1 MKTSL
6 ALFYYKKGVKM
17 NFSAVQQ
24 KEIIDI
30 NTGKSLGYIMD
41 AFVNNDTGDVEYFVV
56 EQPRKISNFFNKESQ
71 LLKVYFKQI
80 KAFGEDVILIELQS

>member
-1 MKTSL
+1 
-6 ALFYYKKGVKM
+6 M
-17 NFSAVQQ
+17 NFFFFFQ

-56 EQPRKISNFFNKESQ
+56 EQPRKLSNVFNKESQ
-71 LLKVYFKQI
+71 VRKVYFKQI
-80 KAFGEDVILIELQS
+80 RAFGEDVILIELQS